1 MTGRSN
7 EKFGGGKHARTGKFY
22 EVQVRFKAETW
33 KNGLNKATSISF
45 EDTLVRKVNFVVII
59 VILHEFYHQYSTLVK
74 SKSSVT

>member
-7 EKFGGGKHARTGKFY
+7 EKFGGGKHAMTENFTKY
-22 EVQVRFKAETW
+22 KLDFKAETW
-33 KNGLNKATSISF
+33 KNSLNKATSISF

-59 VILHEFYHQYSTLVK
+59 VILHEFYHQHSTLVK